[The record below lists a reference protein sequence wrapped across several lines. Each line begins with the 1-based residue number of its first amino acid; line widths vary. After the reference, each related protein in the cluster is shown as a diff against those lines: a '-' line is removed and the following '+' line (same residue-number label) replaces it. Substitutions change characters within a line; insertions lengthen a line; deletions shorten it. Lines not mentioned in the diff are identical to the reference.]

1 MEMNELPEGVQRKLN
16 DYRRSVEEAY
26 EAEFKVVDSK
36 LSGAKTVTRDQLA
49 DLASD
54 AVLCLAEVMRDGE
67 KDGDRINAAKYVL
80 DKVLGKDAVL
90 DPDDPMSEMI
100 KKLTAN
106 KSE

>member
-1 MEMNELPEGVQRKLN
+1 M
-16 DYRRSVEEAY
+16 
-26 EAEFKVVDSK
+26 VDSK
-36 LSGAKTVTRDQLA
+36 LTGAKTVTRDQLA

-90 DPDDPMSEMI
+90 DPDDPMTGLI
-100 KKLTAN
+100 KKLTADT

>member
-100 KKLTAN
+100 KKLTA
-106 KSE
+106 

>member
-1 MEMNELPEGVQRKLN
+1 MEMNELPNDVQEKLK
-16 DYRRSVEEAY
+16 DYRREVEAAY
-26 EAEFKVVDSK
+26 EAEFRVVDSK
-36 LSGAKTVTRDQLA
+36 LTGAKNVTRDQLA

-67 KDGDRINAAKYVL
+67 KDADRINAAKYVL
-80 DKVLGKDAVL
+80 DKVLGKDTVL
-90 DPDDPMSEMI
+90 DPDDPMAETI